1 MGNYEELKAAVA
13 SVIKTNGNQEITG
26 QVLQNTLTTLI
37 SQVGANATFAG
48 IATPNTVP
56 GTPDQNV
63 FYIAG
68 ERGVYSNFNGY
79 EITNEAVVFSNISG
93 SWITT
98 KMGIQSVNGIN
109 VMDFLA
115 ADSDLRGYPNGA
127 IMDFIL
133 EPTADVKA
141 GTNYYIKYLFNII
154 SSPRFLLQ
162 IVDGEDKVIAQLYL
176 ESSNLSGIQWITVNN
191 NSNGLPFAKAYINPA
206 LFTTAPTNFGQK
218 LHIKATNVN
227 FDSLTPAYM
236 IPGGTM
242 SIDFANNNN
251 VTIVIPAST
260 RIFQLNYLYTTTAAA
275 TIIQTLSAPMLLVWN
290 KATLAFSLI
299 PLSNIGNNDYRNVV
313 VLGEINAY
321 GHRQLVNSSKY
332 YVNGLEQ
339 TFTTPPYS
347 LADNNA
353 FASQKMAQI
362 LSNIGRVF
370 RKEIDLTNSFPFWA
384 IRDIQ
389 VIECP
394 DTAILY
400 RDGVLKDLYIVYL
413 RKKGGTGQEQ
423 NTSTIIQIGEKIG
436 DVVGVNQNLL
446 ARAEVSTDPAATI
459 ETLTL
464 TGTGIKIALTIEWT
478 NIAGSSSYSLTTQCP
493 IYAPKLLTDAT
504 SRTNISA
511 NDVYKSQAVPLKYG
525 FWKNPTN
532 TVFNYNAILRLE
544 MVKGDP
550 ALLYKEDGTL
560 RELYLVYIRLNNF
573 KGSATQTNII
583 QLAWKS
589 GDTVGVNNISFAS
602 STPNDYRDMSGEPIV
617 EFDLFGN
624 PTNGFGGIQLSCI
637 IDTSL
642 IPSSLNGSAT
652 IGGSLQLDTLLFEE
666 QLKAY
671 QIGQTNIKPIFGG
684 KKIVC
689 FGDSVTEFGTYP
701 EQIATITGAT
711 TYKIGFGGCRMG
723 QRIVNSSDTSGIAN
737 AYNELSMYR
746 IAQSIESDDFTEM
759 SAAVEL
765 LKNNASDNNE
775 AAFNRLISINFATV
789 DLVTIFFGTNDFT
802 SNENPIGD
810 VDSIDPMTMKGAIN
824 IIVNSLLT
832 KYPNLRIAFITP
844 THRFWNGAKWDDSDL
859 VPNDLGLYLIDY
871 CNAIIE
877 QANYNHIP
885 ALDMYREGGF
895 NKQNHKYYFGTDG
908 VHPNSVGYTY
918 LAQKFSAYLQT
929 LFKY

>member
-48 IATPNTVP
+48 IATPNTAP

-68 ERGVYSNFNGY
+68 QSGVYANFGGY
-79 EITNEAVVFSNISG
+79 EVINEAVIFNNISG
-93 SWITT
+93 SWTAT
-98 KMGIQSVNGIN
+98 KMGAQAVNGVN
-109 VMDFLA
+109 VMEFLA
-115 ADSDLRGYPNGA
+115 ADSDLTGYPNGA

-133 EPTADVKA
+133 EPTANIKA
-141 GTNYYIKYLFNII
+141 GTDYYIKYLYNQI

-162 IVDGEDKVIAQLYL
+162 VVNNENNVIAQKFL
-176 ESSNLSGIQWITVNN
+176 ETSNLSGIQWITINN
-191 NSNGLPFAKAYINPA
+191 KANDLPFAKAYINPA
-206 LFTTAPTNFGQK
+206 LFTANQTNFGQK
-218 LHIKATNVN
+218 LHIKTTNVN
-227 FDSLTPAYM
+227 FESLTPAYM

-242 SIDFANNNN
+242 SIDFDNTNN

-260 RIFQLNYLYTTTAAA
+260 RIFQLNYVYITTAVA
-275 TIIQTLSAPMLLVWN
+275 TITQTLNAPMLLVWN

-299 PLSNIGNNDYRNVV
+299 PLSNAGNNDYRNIV
-313 VLGEINAY
+313 VLGEINGY
-321 GHRQLVNSSKY
+321 GQRQLVNSSKY

-339 TFTTPPYS
+339 TFTTPPTAPYS
-347 LADNNA
+347 LANNNA
-353 FASQKMAQI
+353 FASQKMTQI
-362 LSNIGRVF
+362 LANIGKVF
-370 RKEIDLTNSFPFWA
+370 RKEIDLTNTFPFWA

-394 DTAILY
+394 DTSILY

-413 RKKGGTGQEQ
+413 RKKGN
-423 NTSTIIQIGEKIG
+423 NTSSTIIQIGEKVG

-446 ARAEVSTDPAATI
+446 AQIQTSADPAATI

-478 NIAGSSSYSLTTQCP
+478 NIANNASYSLTTQCP
-493 IYAPKLLTDAT
+493 IYAPKLLADAMALQ
-504 SRTNISA
+504 TNISPMDIY
-511 NDVYKSQAVPLKYG
+511 NSQGVPLKYS

-532 TVFNYNAILRLE
+532 TVFNYNAIKRLE

-560 RELYLVYIRLNNF
+560 RELYLVFIRLNNF
-573 KGSATQTNII
+573 KGGATQTNII

-589 GDTVGVNNISFAS
+589 GDSVGVNNISFAS
-602 STPNDYRDMSGEPIV
+602 SYTSDSRDMSGEPIV

-624 PTNGFGGIQLSCI
+624 SNNGFGGIQLSCI

-642 IPSSLNGSAT
+642 IPASLNGAAN
-652 IGGSLQLDTLLFEE
+652 IGDSLQLDTLLFEE

-723 QRIVNSSDTSGIAN
+723 KRSGTSATVL
-737 AYNELSMYR
+737 AYDQLAMYR
-746 IAQSIESDDFTEM
+746 IAQSIEANDFTEM
-759 SAAVEL
+759 AAAIEY

-775 AAFNRLISINFATV
+775 AAFNRLISIDFATV

-810 VDSIDPMTMKGAIN
+810 VNSTDPMTMKGAIN
-824 IIVNSLLT
+824 IVVNSLLT

-844 THRFWNGAKWDDSDL
+844 THRFWNGATWDDSDI
-859 VPNDLGLYLIDY
+859 VPNNLGLYLIDY
-871 CNAIIE
+871 CNAIID

-895 NKQNHKYYFGTDG
+895 NKQNHEYYFGTDG